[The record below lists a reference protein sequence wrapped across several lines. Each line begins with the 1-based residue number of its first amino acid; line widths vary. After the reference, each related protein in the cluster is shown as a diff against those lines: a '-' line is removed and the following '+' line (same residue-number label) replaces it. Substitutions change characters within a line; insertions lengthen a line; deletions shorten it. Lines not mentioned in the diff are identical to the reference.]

1 MLRISTIQL
10 IVHMKLKKKKKV
22 DQSVDY
28 SALLSLLSR
37 GNKIN
42 MGGTG
47 WEGPGREGGALGKR
61 ESGSG
66 SGRDREVYRGP
77 GN

>member
-1 MLRISTIQL
+1 
-10 IVHMKLKKKKKV
+10 MKLKKKKKV